1 MSLELWRV
9 PSSAPEYKLLLTE
22 HPRHKPSQSSAIC
35 EMCDR
40 EEKKENLESRV
51 GDFKINISELNVC
64 SGLLL
69 NII

>member
-1 MSLELWRV
+1 
-9 PSSAPEYKLLLTE
+9 
-22 HPRHKPSQSSAIC
+22 
-35 EMCDR
+35 MCDR